1 MSQPITQLNHYRLL
15 GNSGMRVSP
24 LCLGTITFGTEFGVG
39 ADREESQKI
48 FDAYADSPRRGYAND

>member
-1 MSQPITQLNHYRLL
+1 MSQSNIQLNHYRLL

-24 LCLGTITFGTEFGVG
+24 LCLGTMTFGTEFGMG

-48 FDAYADSPRRGYAND
+48 FDA